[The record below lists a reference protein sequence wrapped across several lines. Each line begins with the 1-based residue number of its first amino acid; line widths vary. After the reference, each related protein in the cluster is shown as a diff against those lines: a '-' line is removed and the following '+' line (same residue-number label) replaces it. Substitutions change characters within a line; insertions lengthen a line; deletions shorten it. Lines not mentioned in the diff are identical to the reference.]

1 MNKNS
6 HGKGA
11 DSKPR
16 RFFYGWYMVG
26 AASAMQFL
34 LSGLMTQSFGA
45 YVAVLQ
51 TERGWSKTALSG
63 AAALQQMEGA
73 LLGPILGWFIDRF
86 GPQGMIRIGVLVFGA
101 GLMLLSRTETL
112 LGFYGAFLVIALGS
126 SLCGFFPVNVALI
139 NWFERWRARALSSMS
154 IGLALGGISVPLVAW
169 SLQTFGWRATAFSS
183 GVIAILVGLPLGM
196 VIKRRPE
203 DHGYTVDGLP
213 AHSHELHAAAA
224 IDPRRDFTAREALR
238 TPAFWLL
245 SLGHGFALFVVHAV
259 SVHSITHM
267 KQGLGYTL
275 EQASLVYTLLTLSQI
290 GGVAIGW
297 LIGDRYEKRLIAATC
312 MLMHMAGLLLL
323 TYAANVAMV
332 LAFAILHGAGWGLR
346 GPFMQA
352 IRADYFGRS
361 AIGMILGLSFMII
374 VVGQV
379 GGPML
384 AGLFADMTGSYR
396 TGFTILALLAGLGSL
411 FFVVARKP
419 ERPLR

>member
-1 MNKNS
+1 
-6 HGKGA
+6 
-11 DSKPR
+11 
-16 RFFYGWYMVG
+16 
-26 AASAMQFL
+26 
-34 LSGLMTQSFGA
+34 
-45 YVAVLQ
+45 
-51 TERGWSKTALSG
+51 
-63 AAALQQMEGA
+63 
-73 LLGPILGWFIDRF
+73 
-86 GPQGMIRIGVLVFGA
+86 
-101 GLMLLSRTETL
+101 
-112 LGFYGAFLVIALGS
+112 
-126 SLCGFFPVNVALI
+126 
-139 NWFERWRARALSSMS
+139 
-154 IGLALGGISVPLVAW
+154 
-169 SLQTFGWRATAFSS
+169 
-183 GVIAILVGLPLGM
+183 
-196 VIKRRPE
+196 
-203 DHGYTVDGLP
+203 
-213 AHSHELHAAAA
+213 
-224 IDPRRDFTAREALR
+224 
-238 TPAFWLL
+238 
-245 SLGHGFALFVVHAV
+245 
-259 SVHSITHM
+259 M